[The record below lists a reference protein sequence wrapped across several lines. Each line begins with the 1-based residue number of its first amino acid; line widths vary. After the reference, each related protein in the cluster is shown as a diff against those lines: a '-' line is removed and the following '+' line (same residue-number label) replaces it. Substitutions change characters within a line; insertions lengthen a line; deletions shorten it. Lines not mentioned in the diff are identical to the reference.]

1 MRPVPT
7 PKWIPTR
14 GAPGGQVSLRRGS
27 SVTVRGMP
35 PPDEPHAGL
44 DLLTIA
50 LLVFFLSLIVI
61 VAALLFLPAVL
72 H

>member
-1 MRPVPT
+1 M
-7 PKWIPTR
+7 
-14 GAPGGQVSLRRGS
+14 APPQ
-27 SVTVRGMP
+27 
-35 PPDEPHAGL
+35 EPHPGL

-61 VAALLFLPAVL
+61 VAALLFLPAVF